1 MTEKVIICVA
11 PTGALNTRESA
22 PYMAYTVEEQA
33 LEAKNCEDAGASV
46 YHVHVRDERGANSG
60 DPKIYGELVEHV
72 RAHSNQLI
80 QIGGALG
87 PVRDP
92 DTGIIGYP
100 FTEEDRLE
108 ALKTKPAPD
117 MFTVKIG
124 AVELRIPAENYDT
137 IGLRNSPK
145 FLRQA
150 IPTVMNKGLC
160 LELEIF
166 DLGCLYNAKILE
178 DEGLFGPNGL
188 SSPGCY
194 MHYVMGHGGQ
204 PATMKHLV
212 YMYEEGQ
219 KLFPNA
225 EICVSAAADHC
236 YSLVTTAML
245 LGCNMVRC
253 GIEDSRRL
261 SNGERATSN
270 VEIVENVVRIAREF
284 GRDAA
289 TVGEAAEMLM
299 PKNAGQRAA

>member
-1 MTEKVIICVA
+1 MTDKVAIVVA

-33 LEAKNCEDAGASV
+33 VEARNCEDAGASI

-60 DPKIYGELVEHV
+60 DPEIYGRLVEHV
-72 RAHSNQLI
+72 RAKSDLLI

-100 FTEEDRLE
+100 FTEEDRLH
-108 ALKTKPAPD
+108 ALETKPAPD

-124 AVELRIPAENYDT
+124 AVELRVPAENYET

-150 IPTVMNKGLC
+150 IPYVMERDMC

-166 DLGCLYNAKILE
+166 DVGCLYNAKILE
-178 DEGLFGPNGL
+178 EEGLFGPAGL

-194 MHYVMGHGGQ
+194 LHFVMGHGGQ
-204 PATMKHLV
+204 PATMKQL
-212 YMYEEGQ
+212 MYLHEESL
-219 KLFPNA
+219 KLFPTA
-225 EICVSAAADHC
+225 EICVSAAADEC
-236 YSLVTTAML
+236 YRIITTAML

-253 GIEDSRRL
+253 GIEDSRHL
-261 SNGERATSN
+261 SNGRRAESN
-270 VEIVENVVRIAREF
+270 VQIVENVVRIAREI
-284 GRDAA
+284 GRDVAS
-289 TVGEAAEMLM
+289 VNEAHEMLM
-299 PKNAGQRAA
+299 PRTSAKRAA